1 MNNNYKSI
9 NKPIRYQ
16 NIWLNTTDALVN
28 NNRTNFTFNDLPLIQ
43 IRKHS
48 VLKINSVTLSGTGVA
63 SASAHN
69 WTIKLN
75 NVKYNTTSYFSSDND
90 SDPIIAMLN
99 YDTNNSIQTGSLAL
113 ELEVQDI
120 KQLVIKVV
128 SDDGHGLFKNSQNI
142 DMHIGLTV
150 CEYEDM

>member
-28 NNRTNFTFNDLPLIQ
+28 NNRINFTFNDLPLIQ

-48 VLKINSVTLSGTGVA
+48 VLKINSITLSGTGVA

-90 SDPIIAMLN
+90 SDPIIP
-99 YDTNNSIQTGSLAL
+99 
-113 ELEVQDI
+113 
-120 KQLVIKVV
+120 
-128 SDDGHGLFKNSQNI
+128 
-142 DMHIGLTV
+142 
-150 CEYEDM
+150 C